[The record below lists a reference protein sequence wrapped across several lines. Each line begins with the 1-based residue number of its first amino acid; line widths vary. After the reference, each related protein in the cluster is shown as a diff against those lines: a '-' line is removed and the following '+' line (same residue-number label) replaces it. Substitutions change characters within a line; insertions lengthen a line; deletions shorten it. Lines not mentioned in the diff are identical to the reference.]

1 MNKIQKFILEDVRCF
16 EGKKEFNI
24 RPMTFLVGENSTG
37 KSTVLG
43 CMQALVNS
51 MGLDSKQDLNLD
63 FNVEPYQMGAFADI
77 ARKTGGRGVKCDHFG
92 LGFEIQ
98 ANSNEIIH
106 LNATLTER
114 ESGSEPSIERLEVE
128 FEDVLVVFEIS
139 GRQDDISD
147 IRYIDITD
155 RKINKSTT
163 ENGKPVYTFE
173 INSYENWFMTLCSF
187 MFFEARSM
195 GLSKHYKELSEI
207 LKKILKRLSRD
218 GRNYWIGGDPYADP
232 SDLFPPYNFHFDSF
246 APIRSKP
253 MRTYDPVK
261 EVEDPEGSGMP
272 MTLMNMYQND
282 KKGWKNI
289 QKKLV
294 KFGKDS
300 GLFTDINIK
309 KHGRSVSDPFQL
321 QVKARG
327 PQVNIVDVGYGI
339 SQVLP
344 ILVRILQAKEDTT
357 FLVQQPEVHL
367 HPKGQAE
374 LCSLLIDIAQ
384 QRSQSFVLETH
395 SDAIINRARIEIMK
409 GRLAPEDVSLIYF
422 EPAKRNKVEVHNIG
436 FDEQANMIG
445 VPGSYRDFFL
455 NEHNELL
462 GFGS

>member
-51 MGLDSKQDLNLD
+51 MGLDSKQNLNFD
-63 FNVEPYQMGAFADI
+63 FNADPYQMGAFADI
-77 ARKTGGRGVKCDHFG
+77 ARKTGGRGGKCDHFG

-98 ANSNEIIH
+98 VSSNEIIH

-128 FEDVLVVFEIS
+128 FEDVLMVFEV
-139 GRQDDISD
+139 REKQDDISD
-147 IRYIDITD
+147 IPPIGIPY

-163 ENGKPVYTFE
+163 ENGKLVYTLK
-173 INSYENWFMTLCSF
+173 INSNEKNWFMDIRYL
-187 MFFEARSM
+187 MFVNSRKRPSE
-195 GLSKHYKELSEI
+195 HYKELIDS
-207 LKKILKRLSRD
+207 LKKILHRLREDDLD
-218 GRNYWIGGDPYADP
+218 GSMRGDPYVDL
-232 SDLFPPYNFHFDSF
+232 SELFPPYNFHFDSF

-272 MTLMNMYQND
+272 MTLMNMYRND
-282 KKGWKNI
+282 KEGWEDI

-384 QRSQSFVLETH
+384 QRSQFFVLETH

-462 GFGS
+462 GFGI